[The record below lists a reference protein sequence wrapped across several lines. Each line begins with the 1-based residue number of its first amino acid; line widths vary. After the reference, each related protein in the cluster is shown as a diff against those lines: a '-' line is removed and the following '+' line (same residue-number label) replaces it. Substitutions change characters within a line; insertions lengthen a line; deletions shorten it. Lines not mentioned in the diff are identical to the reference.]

1 MKNVNFV
8 PKDVQRI
15 LSSHKSIMNRKCST
29 KISQYSQENTCV
41 RVSFL
46 IKMQV
51 FRPPALLER
60 DSDTSVFCEHWEI
73 FKNIYI
79 YIKEHLRTAAS
90 ESFTWLFTRTNNI
103 GSEKDVFL
111 KIKQNKK
118 LSYMKKTC
126 LFITFFIIS
135 FFSFSPLHVRRRLPY
150 VIKDDT
156 SESLKQLNQW
166 AINLGPMEKLC
177 YLFTFAHCHLYCS
190 NKY

>member
-1 MKNVNFV
+1 MFFVNIE
-8 PKDVQRI
+8 K
-15 LSSHKSIMNRKCST
+15 
-29 KISQYSQENTCV
+29 
-41 RVSFL
+41 FL
-46 IKMQV
+46 K
-51 FRPPALLER
+51 
-60 DSDTSVFCEHWEI
+60 TS
-73 FKNIYI
+73 I

-156 SESLKQLNQW
+156 SKSLKQLNQW

-177 YLFTFAHCHLYCS
+177 YLFTYAVHFVLITWIFEPGSGNSLTNEQLILDQWKNYVPYSHMHIVICIVVTNTKFVAHRCI
-190 NKY
+190 